1 MSVMT
6 NESGQEPA
14 PQANEGGDPGWFP
27 MQPQEG
33 PEGGHWQGHPANIP
47 PYAHAGYPPPYQS
60 GYGAPGSGW
69 AYGPPPGIYGPPPP
83 GGYGPPPPSG
93 YGPPPPSGYGA
104 WQGPGAENPWG
115 RRGGRRALAIAG
127 GVVVLLVAGTIG
139 GFIGD
144 AIGSSSNTTLN
155 GFAGTTSP
163 FRPGSGA
170 GSQPGSAAGGAP
182 SGGFGQFPS
191 GGSAPSGAAPGS
203 GSGPSN
209 ASSIASRVDPGLV
222 DVNITVDYG
231 QARAAGTGMVLTP
244 NGEVLTNNHVID
256 GATSISVTDV
266 GNGKT
271 YRAHVVG
278 YDVSKDVAVL
288 QLSGASNLQTVT
300 IARSPN
306 VSAGAEVVGI
316 GNAGGTG
323 GTPSYAGGTVTA
335 TGQSIT
341 ASDDLSGTS
350 EQLTGMIETNANI
363 QAGDSGGPLVNASG
377 QVIGMDTA
385 GSQNSQ
391 FTSQQA
397 GDAFAVPINV
407 ATGIA
412 TQILDSHS
420 ASGVHVGPT
429 AFLGVQIGQSN
440 SGAPG
445 SGFGNGAT
453 PASGSGVSIAGVVSG
468 GPAAKAGLA
477 AGDVITSVDGHPVTS
492 QSALRRV
499 MVNDLTPGQ
508 SVTVSYTAASG
519 QNDSATVVLATGP
532 PA

>member
-1 MSVMT
+1 
-6 NESGQEPA
+6 
-14 PQANEGGDPGWFP
+14 
-27 MQPQEG
+27 
-33 PEGGHWQGHPANIP
+33 
-47 PYAHAGYPPPYQS
+47 
-60 GYGAPGSGW
+60 
-69 AYGPPPGIYGPPPP
+69 
-83 GGYGPPPPSG
+83 
-93 YGPPPPSGYGA
+93 
-104 WQGPGAENPWG
+104 
-115 RRGGRRALAIAG
+115 
-127 GVVVLLVAGTIG
+127 VVALLVAGTIG

-144 AIGSSSNTTLN
+144 AIGSSSDAGAN
-155 GFAGTTSP
+155 GFAGTTGP

-170 GSQPGSAAGGAP
+170 GSQPGSGLGGAP

-191 GGSAPSGAAPGS
+191 GGSAPSGPASGS

-231 QARAAGTGMVLTP
+231 QARGAGTGMVLTP
-244 NGEVLTNNHVID
+244 NGEVLTNNHVVD

-271 YRAHVVG
+271 YRARVVG

-300 IARSPN
+300 IDRSPN
-306 VSAGAEVVGI
+306 VSAGSEVVGI

-350 EQLTGMIETNANI
+350 ERLTGMIETNANI
-363 QAGDSGGPLVNASG
+363 EAGDSGGPLVNASG
-377 QVIGMDTA
+377 HVIGMDTA

-391 FTSQQA
+391 FSSQQA
-397 GDAFAVPINV
+397 GDAFAIPINV
-407 ATGIA
+407 ATGVA
-412 TQILDSHS
+412 TQILDGHS
-420 ASGVHVGPT
+420 AGGVHVGPT
-429 AFLGVQIGQSN
+429 AFLGVQIGQSA
-440 SGAPG
+440 SGSPG
-445 SGFGNGAT
+445 SGFGNGTA
-453 PASGSGVSIAGVVSG
+453 PSSGSGVPIAGVVSG

-492 QSALRRV
+492 QSSLRQV
-499 MVNDLTPGQ
+499 MINDLAPGQ

-519 QNDSATVVLATGP
+519 KHDSVTAVLATGP